1 MAWICSHPALA
12 CPDVLRNLRGLWRC
26 CYLVVSVEFFF
37 KYETWKIML
46 TYRKKISNEG
56 KTLFSLTSGS
66 HQDCGLEKQ
75 KGHTVATFNIDEV
88 C

>member
-1 MAWICSHPALA
+1 MENYANIQ
-12 CPDVLRNLRGLWRC
+12 
-26 CYLVVSVEFFF
+26 
-37 KYETWKIML
+37 
-46 TYRKKISNEG
+46 KKISNEG